1 MKNKDLMI
9 YQDVKNEILQL
20 VLDELEK
27 EYGSI
32 LCDVGGTAG
41 IDNSKW
47 ISPKAITAIIHQL
60 DVELREKGQDLS

>member
-32 LCDVGGTAG
+32 LCNVGGTAG
-41 IDNSKW
+41 IDKGKW
-47 ISPKAITAIIHQL
+47 ISPKAITVIIHQL

>member
-9 YQDVKNEILQL
+9 YQDVKNETLRL

-32 LCDVGGTAG
+32 LCNIGGVVG
-41 IDNSKW
+41 IDNGKW
-47 ISPKAITAIIHQL
+47 ISPKAITVIIHQL
-60 DVELREKGQDLS
+60 DKKLQEYNN

>member
-32 LCDVGGTAG
+32 LCNVGGTSG
-41 IDNSKW
+41 IDNGKW
-47 ISPKAITAIIHQL
+47 ISPKAITVIIHQL
-60 DVELREKGQDLS
+60 DRKLQEEHND

>member
-32 LCDVGGTAG
+32 LCDVGGTTG
-41 IDNSKW
+41 IDNGKW

>member
-32 LCDVGGTAG
+32 LCNVGGTAG
-41 IDNSKW
+41 IDNGKW

-60 DVELREKGQDLS
+60 DKKLQEEHND

>member
-1 MKNKDLMI
+1 MENKDLMI

-32 LCDVGGTAG
+32 LCNVGGTTG
-41 IDNSKW
+41 IDNGKW
-47 ISPKAITAIIHQL
+47 ISPKAITVIIHQL
-60 DVELREKGQDLS
+60 DKKLQEGYND

>member
-1 MKNKDLMI
+1 MMKNKDLMI
-9 YQDVKNEILQL
+9 YQDVENETLRL

-32 LCDVGGTAG
+32 LCNIGGITG

-47 ISPKAITAIIHQL
+47 ISPKAITVIIHQL
-60 DVELREKGQDLS
+60 DKKLRGYND

>member
-1 MKNKDLMI
+1 MENKDLMI

-32 LCDVGGTAG
+32 LCNVGGTAG
-41 IDNSKW
+41 VGNGKW
-47 ISPKAITAIIHQL
+47 ISPKAITVIIHQL
-60 DVELREKGQDLS
+60 DKKLQEEYND